1 MAFFDFL
8 DNAWQGIGNI
18 GADADKFMKREMP
31 FDSGWGAPAAA
42 VAAYFGGPAVMSY
55 FGEGAA
61 GVGAGEGAGALG
73 GGGMLDSIGG
83 AGGSFGGDLFQLG
96 GESYTQGINPSILS
110 STDTNAL
117 NQLAMQ
123 NGVSQGEPSWFNNL
137 IGNNEQG
144 LYDQFNA
151 SPAEN
156 NGFTN
161 QIAKQLMQTQKNQQ
175 GMQQKYQEQPVQ
187 RQPAFLP
194 NTATINVQDKQPDLA
209 NLIKA
214 LRG

>member
-18 GADADKFMKREMP
+18 GADTDKFMKREMP

-42 VAAYFGGPAVMSY
+42 VAAYFAAPYIASSM
-55 FGEGAA
+55 GAA
-61 GVGAGEGAGALG
+61 EGAGAVG
-73 GGGMLDSIGG
+73 GASEGGGMLSSLGG
-83 AGGSFGGDLFQLG
+83 SGGSFGGDLFQLG
-96 GESYTQGINPSILS
+96 GEGYTQGINPSILS

-144 LYDQFNA
+144 LYDKFNA
-151 SPAEN
+151 SPTEG

>member
-8 DNAWQGIGNI
+8 DNVWKPVGKGLAET
-18 GADADKFMKREMP
+18 DTFMKREMP

-42 VAAYFGGPAVMSY
+42 VAAYFGGPMAWEAM
-55 FGEGAA
+55 GEA
-61 GVGAGEGAGALG
+61 GGNA
-73 GGGMLDSIGG
+73 GMLDSIGG

-96 GESYTQGINPSILS
+96 GEGYTSGINPSILS

-123 NGVSQGEPSWFNNL
+123 NGVSQGEPNWFNNL

-151 SPAEN
+151 SPTQGD
-156 NGFTN
+156 GFTN
-161 QIAKQLMQTQKNQQ
+161 QIAKQLMQTQNNQQ

-187 RQPAFLP
+187 RQPAFMANP
-194 NTATINVQDKQPDLA
+194 ATVNVQDKQSDLA
-209 NLIKA
+209 ALIKA

>member
-8 DNAWQGIGNI
+8 GDTFKGIGNI
-18 GADADKFMKREMP
+18 GADTDKFMKREMP

-42 VAAYFGGPAVMSY
+42 VAAYFGGPAVLEAM
-55 FGEGAA
+55 G
-61 GVGAGEGAGALG
+61 GAGEGVAGSSA
-73 GGGMLDSIGG
+73 
-83 AGGSFGGDLFQLG
+83 
-96 GESYTQGINPSILS
+96 INPSMLS

-123 NGVSQGEPSWFNNL
+123 NGVSQGEPNWFNNL

-144 LYDQFNA
+144 LYDKFNS
-151 SPAEN
+151 SPTQ
-156 NGFTN
+156 GDDFTN

-187 RQPAFLP
+187 RQSAFLP

-209 NLIKA
+209 ALIKA